1 MFIFSVVRIFSGVP
15 GMRRPIPIPS
25 DDNYYYILVRQ
36 LYYWQHAYENCLKLN
51 GTLASIDSNE
61 ILVQLLLVMGENKDE
76 REWFQIHFYAI

>member
-1 MFIFSVVRIFSGVP
+1 MFIFSLSQLFPGVP

-36 LYYWQHAYENCLKLN
+36 LFYWQHAYENCLKLN
-51 GTLASIDSNE
+51 GTLASVDSHE

-76 REWFQIHFYAI
+76 RE